1 MKLGSSGGEIGGK
14 GGVDFVSTGEC
25 AVDDADA
32 IDLCFDTLDTIGFAI
47 DVLFKNI
54 TDPFAIDVEAGKK
67 FLTAAKGCT
76 VVNSDTTYHDV
87 NALVVKRLEADANA
101 LDELMTGNL
110 EVMLVVGIVDNSLDV
125 AFVVTRL
132 QFELVG
138 IIFHFL
144 IK

>member
-1 MKLGSSGGEIGGK
+1 
-14 GGVDFVSTGEC
+14 
-25 AVDDADA
+25 
-32 IDLCFDTLDTIGFAI
+32 
-47 DVLFKNI
+47 LFKNI

-67 FLTAAKGCT
+67 LLTAAKGCT
-76 VVNSDTTYHDV
+76 VVNSDTAYHDI
-87 NALVVKRLEADANA
+87 NALVVKLLEADANA